1 MQKVLIT
8 GSEGFIGSRLVDK
21 LVDNDDY
28 LVLIETNKEELDS
41 RIKHGGDRPETIIHC
56 GAISDSGYDNPDIF
70 EYNTESTRRLAEYAR
85 DQYANLIFLSSQ
97 AAYNPVN
104 YYGYSKLYAE
114 QYLARMVRNYCILR
128 LPNVFG
134 DENADKDSPSIVAKI
149 MNKNLPFLLNEC
161 WRRFIHVDDVVGLI
175 LKLITDEG
183 FEWGTFNVDAE
194 EVRIES
200 LLQYAGYENKYTMH
214 VGNDG
219 YYWGDEK
226 NAYTPIVKNKEGV
239 PKRIK
244 RDDNLPL
251 LEPRIT
257 KDVTEYVKGEKK

>member
-8 GSEGFIGSRLVDK
+8 GSEGFIGSRLVK
-21 LVDNDDY
+21 ELEGKGVTFILPTTAEEVDRY
-28 LVLIETNKEELDS
+28 IKECN
-41 RIKHGGDRPETIIHC
+41 IRPDTIIHC

-114 QYLARMVRNYCILR
+114 HYIARMVRNYCILR

-175 LKLITDEG
+175 LKLITANE
-183 FEWGTFNVDAE
+183 FEWGTFNVDAP
-194 EVRIES
+194 EVSIED
-200 LLQYAGYENKYTMH
+200 LVLKVGYENHRESEYYY
-214 VGNDG
+214 NDG
-219 YYWGDEK
+219 MKGAICQIVDE
-226 NAYTPIVKNKEGV
+226 KEGV
-239 PKRIK
+239 PARIL
-244 RDDNLPL
+244 REENLPL
-251 LEPRIT
+251 LKPRIT
-257 KDVTEYVKGEKK
+257 KDVTEYVKGE